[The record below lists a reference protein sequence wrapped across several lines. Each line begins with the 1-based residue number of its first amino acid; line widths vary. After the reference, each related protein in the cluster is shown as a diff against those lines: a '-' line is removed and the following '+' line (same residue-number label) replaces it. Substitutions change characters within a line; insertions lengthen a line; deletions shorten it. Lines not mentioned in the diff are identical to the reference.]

1 MDLDAK
7 LLAQMR
13 GDFLAEAQDILV
25 RLGSLLADLERS
37 ADAETINA
45 VFREAHTLKGTAG
58 FLGLTAMEAVAH
70 RLEDLF
76 SRLRRGALAATPAVL
91 DVAFEGVQVLTAMR
105 SDLQAGGAGDADA
118 GPLLE
123 RVTALLAPPTPAPA
137 APVPVAPAP
146 VAVPTSAVAAPHPTL
161 ADPVPAEPSHSE
173 DRVELTLRVD
183 VRALDT
189 LMTLVGELITA
200 RNALLAHVERLGD
213 QPLDETAATIG
224 RLTGQLRDAVTTTR
238 LVPVNRLFARFT
250 GVVRALA
257 REQGKGVRLISQGGD
272 TPLDRAISEGLY
284 DPLIHLLRNAI
295 DHGLETPAQRV
306 AAGKPAEGVVRL
318 EAQRRG
324 DTVELTVADDGR
336 GMDPARLRAV
346 AVERGLLTPPQAAAL
361 SDEAAL
367 RLIFTPGFSTAPT
380 VTDISGRGVG
390 MDVVLR
396 NVRRLRGTIDMR
408 AIPGQGATFI
418 VRVPL
423 ILSIQQVLL
432 VRAAGHTYALP
443 LRAVRETLRFQPEE
457 APRVQHGEVIFLR
470 DAALPVCSLAHWLGY
485 DIPPRPTSL
494 AQSAVVAR
502 LANGPRLLIVDA
514 LEGTRQVVVKPLN
527 PYLGAV
533 RGVDGAAILPD
544 GTVTLILDL
553 EELAQE

>member
-1 MDLDAK
+1 MDLDAE

-25 RLGSLLADLERS
+25 RLGGLLADLERS
-37 ADAETINA
+37 ANAETINA

-58 FLGLTAMEAVAH
+58 FLGLTTMETVAH

-76 SRLRRGALAATPAVL
+76 SRLRRGTLAATPAVL

-123 RVTALLAPPTPAPA
+123 RISALLAPPTPTPAPA
-137 APVPVAPAP
+137 DPAPVAPVPVA
-146 VAVPTSAVAAPHPTL
+146 L
-161 ADPVPAEPSHSE
+161 ADPAPADPAPAEAPHSE
-173 DRVELTLRVD
+173 ESVELTLRVD
-183 VRALDT
+183 VRALNT

-213 QPLDETAATIG
+213 QPLDETAAAIG
-224 RLTGQLRDAVTTTR
+224 RLTGQLQDTVTTTR

-250 GVVRALA
+250 GVIRALA

-295 DHGLETPAQRV
+295 DHGLETPAQRL

-318 EAQRRG
+318 DAQRRG

-346 AVERGLLTPPQAAAL
+346 AVERGLITPPQAAAL

-396 NVRRLRGTIDMR
+396 NVRRLRGTIDVR

-423 ILSIQQVLL
+423 ILSLQQVLL

-514 LEGTRQVVVKPLN
+514 LEGTRQVVVKPLS

-553 EELAQE
+553 EELAQQ

>member
-1 MDLDAK
+1 MDLDAE

-25 RLGSLLADLERS
+25 RLGGLLADLERS
-37 ADAETINA
+37 ANAETINA

-58 FLGLTAMEAVAH
+58 FLGLTTMETVAH

-76 SRLRRGALAATPAVL
+76 SRLRRGTLAATPAVL

-123 RVTALLAPPTPAPA
+123 RISALLAPPTPTPAPA
-137 APVPVAPAP
+137 DPAPVAPVPVA
-146 VAVPTSAVAAPHPTL
+146 L
-161 ADPVPAEPSHSE
+161 ADPAPADPAPAEAPHSE
-173 DRVELTLRVD
+173 ESVELTLRVD
-183 VRALDT
+183 VRALNT

-213 QPLDETAATIG
+213 QPLDETAAAIG
-224 RLTGQLRDAVTTTR
+224 RLTGQLQDTVTTTR

-250 GVVRALA
+250 GVIRALA

-295 DHGLETPAQRV
+295 DHGLETPAQRL

-318 EAQRRG
+318 DAQRRG

-346 AVERGLLTPPQAAAL
+346 AVERGLITPPQAAAL

-396 NVRRLRGTIDMR
+396 NVRRLRGTIDVR

-423 ILSIQQVLL
+423 ILSLQQVLL

-457 APRVQHGEVIFLR
+457 APRVQHGQVIFLR
-470 DAALPVCSLAHWLGY
+470 DVALPVCSLAHWLGY
-485 DIPPRPTSL
+485 NTPARPTSL

-514 LEGTRQVVVKPLN
+514 LEGTRQVVVKPLS

-553 EELAQE
+553 EELAQQ

>member
-1 MDLDAK
+1 MDLNAE

-25 RLGSLLADLERS
+25 RLGGLLADLERS

-58 FLGLTAMEAVAH
+58 FLGLTAMETVAH

-76 SRLRRGALAATPAVL
+76 SQLRRGTLAATPAVL

-105 SDLQAGGAGDADA
+105 TDLQAGGAGDANT

-123 RVTALLAPPTPAPA
+123 RISALLAPPTPAPA
-137 APVPVAPAP
+137 PA
-146 VAVPTSAVAAPHPTL
+146 AL
-161 ADPVPAEPSHSE
+161 ADPAPAEAPQSE
-173 DRVELTLRVD
+173 ESVELTLRVD

-213 QPLDETAATIG
+213 QPLDETAAAIG

-250 GVVRALA
+250 GVIRALA

-336 GMDPARLRAV
+336 GMDPARLRAI
-346 AVERGLLTPPQAAAL
+346 AVERGLITPPQAAAL

-396 NVRRLRGTIDMR
+396 NVRRLRGTIDVR

-423 ILSIQQVLL
+423 ILSLQQVLL

-457 APRVQHGEVIFLR
+457 APRVQHGQVIFLR
-470 DAALPVCSLAHWLGY
+470 DVALPVCSLAHWLGY
-485 DIPPRPTSL
+485 NTPARPTSL

-514 LEGTRQVVVKPLN
+514 LEGTRQVVVKPLS